1 MPCQSGKTRQMIR
14 AISMSHQR
22 ARDASS
28 DIPIPIII
36 STNHS
41 QLTIQTA
48 VRLHSNLGDRYK
60 VFVLNSANPFRPT
73 HLFTSQ
79 PIVYNPPMHALNVYI
94 ERYQQ
99 TTHVGLLP
107 PLILALSNNNQV
119 KKIYELIESIGE
131 NAEVYFDEADITY
144 TLYREQW
151 SSYIPRVKA
160 VYMIT
165 ATPQRLHEYEE
176 LKETIEPFVIEH
188 TKDFYNLYMN
198 HLDTDAVVYHANP
211 DPMATFDS
219 NMFIYKTIQ
228 RNYQHFARPLRDG
241 KYRRV
246 IAISSMFIADHD
258 EIASMII
265 EDFGFNVLTVNSL
278 GVVLQR
284 TTGKKEIFPVKREL
298 SDVLASIDELP
309 YVRNKALVIIGNRRI
324 DRGVT
329 FQNPGKGFLVRDI
342 IISPSIKKDNV
353 ARMVQVLG
361 RIAGYIKGALI
372 DKDDKVH
379 IFLTEA
385 NSKNDTK
392 DDTTPET
399 TSEKPKKKKGTKKET
414 KTRKP

>member
-1 MPCQSGKTRQMIR
+1 
-14 AISMSHQR
+14 
-22 ARDASS
+22 
-28 DIPIPIII
+28 
-36 STNHS
+36 
-41 QLTIQTA
+41 
-48 VRLHSNLGDRYK
+48 
-60 VFVLNSANPFRPT
+60 
-73 HLFTSQ
+73 
-79 PIVYNPPMHALNVYI
+79 
-94 ERYQQ
+94 
-99 TTHVGLLP
+99 
-107 PLILALSNNNQV
+107 LSNNNQV
-119 KKIYELIESIGE
+119 KKVYELIESIGE

-151 SSYIPRVKA
+151 SSYIARVRA
-160 VYMIT
+160 MYMIT
-165 ATPQRLHEYEE
+165 ATPQRLHEFEE
-176 LKETIEPFVIEH
+176 LKETIEPFAVEH
-188 TKDFYNLYMN
+188 TKDFYNLYLN

-228 RNYQHFARPLRDG
+228 RNYQHFARPLSDG
-241 KYRRV
+241 TYRRM

-284 TTGKKEIFPVKREL
+284 TTGEKEVFPVKREL

-329 FQNPGKGFLVRDI
+329 FQNPAKGFLVRDI

-361 RIAGYIKGALI
+361 RIAGYIKEALI

-379 IFLTEA
+379 IFLTKA
-385 NSKNDTK
+385 NSKDDPTK
-392 DDTTPET
+392 ETTPEKPDET
-399 TSEKPKKKKGTKKET
+399 TSEKPKKKKEK
-414 KTRKP
+414 KTRKQ